1 MTVVISLRG
10 YLLVLLTVLLARD
23 RKCWPRWPVPQAS
36 KPHGSRSDEEN
47 PAFEAQQSAPTWIGS
62 RSKGGRPMRKQALG
76 GLAALCL
83 ICANT
88 IGMAQDTAKNI
99 TEGTLVTDVL
109 KGARPR

>member
-1 MTVVISLRG
+1 
-10 YLLVLLTVLLARD
+10 
-23 RKCWPRWPVPQAS
+23 
-36 KPHGSRSDEEN
+36 
-47 PAFEAQQSAPTWIGS
+47 
-62 RSKGGRPMRKQALG
+62 MRKQALG